1 MSDDVQ
7 SPDEVIPPQGEDRRF
22 SEVVKDAA
30 LMLPNIVMLIGRLMA
45 DPRVPRRSK
54 IALGIAS
61 AYAVSPIDLIPEF
74 IPVIGWADDIL
85 VVLYA
90 IDSLVD
96 RAGPELVQEHWHGPG
111 DVLDLVQDVMG
122 LARGLIPRRITA
134 ILDRLVG

>member
-1 MSDDVQ
+1 VTD
-7 SPDEVIPPQGEDRRF
+7 PRPPHEMPPADHTGRRF
-22 SEVVKDAA
+22 SEVIKDAA
-30 LMLPNIVMLIGRLMA
+30 LVLPNIVVLIGRLMA

-90 IDSLVD
+90 IDSLVE
-96 RAGPELVQEHWHGPG
+96 RAGPELVEEHWDGPG
-111 DVLDLVQDVMG
+111 DVLALVREVMG
-122 LARGLIPRRITA
+122 LARGLIPRRVIA
-134 ILDRLVG
+134 ILDRLVD

>member
-1 MSDDVQ
+1 MTDQ
-7 SPDEVIPPQGEDRRF
+7 PQPPDEVTPPDGGDRRF
-22 SEVVKDAA
+22 AEVVKEAA
-30 LMLPNIVMLIGRLMA
+30 LMLPNIVKLIGRLLT

-90 IDSLVD
+90 IDTLVD
-96 RAGPELVQEHWHGPG
+96 RAGPGLVEEHWDGPG
-111 DVLDLVQDVMG
+111 DVLALVQDVMG
-122 LARGLIPRRITA
+122 LARGLIPRRVTT

>member
-1 MSDDVQ
+1 
-7 SPDEVIPPQGEDRRF
+7 
-22 SEVVKDAA
+22 
-30 LMLPNIVMLIGRLMA
+30 MLPNIVKLIGRLLT

-85 VVLYA
+85 VVFYA
-90 IDSLVD
+90 IDTLID
-96 RAGPELVQEHWHGPG
+96 RAGPELVEEHWDGPG
-111 DVLDLVQDVMG
+111 DVLALVQDVMG
-122 LARGLIPRRITA
+122 LARGLIPRRVTT